1 MGVQTLPVHC
11 LKSFTSNS
19 IYPPSS
25 PALRISTSGQ
35 EWFACCRKHG
45 FAAISSI
52 EHPFFFFKRKPWGRG
67 LLRFLVDC
75 LTCSTG
81 KNWSNLLSDTPMK
94 QVSGTFLGCSRNV
107 PTNTPVTFK
116 EEYTPGVRDFSV
128 VKIFNRPFYPY
139 GGHIEFIRF
148 KEYYGMPRWQL
159 FCIYARFSGKMRTSL
174 YTSREKGVHY
184 YMQTRYNGLFFPLQS
199 FSMKT

>member
-45 FAAISSI
+45 YAAISPI
-52 EHPFFFFKRKPWGRG
+52 EHPFFLSESHGDEVCFDFWSTALPAQAKIDPICCPTRSWNKILVPFWG
-67 LLRFLVDC
+67 C
-75 LTCSTG
+75 
-81 KNWSNLLSDTPMK
+81 P
-94 QVSGTFLGCSRNV
+94 RNV

-128 VKIFNRPFYPY
+128 VKIFNRTFYRY

-148 KEYYGMPRWQL
+148 KEYYGMPRGALAQYLCAL
-159 FCIYARFSGKMRTSL
+159 FGQKENFNVYFSGKRRSSL
-174 YTSREKGVHY
+174 YPNTAQRS
-184 YMQTRYNGLFFPLQS
+184 FFPITI
-199 FSMKT
+199 FF

>member
-1 MGVQTLPVHC
+1 
-11 LKSFTSNS
+11 
-19 IYPPSS
+19 
-25 PALRISTSGQ
+25 
-35 EWFACCRKHG
+35 
-45 FAAISSI
+45 
-52 EHPFFFFKRKPWGRG
+52 
-67 LLRFLVDC
+67 
-75 LTCSTG
+75 
-81 KNWSNLLSDTPMK
+81 MK
-94 QVSGTFLGCSRNV
+94 QVSGTFLGVFSKCSDEH
-107 PTNTPVTFK
+107 PVTFK

-128 VKIFNRPFYPY
+128 VKIFNGPFYPY

-184 YMQTRYNGLFFPLQS
+184 YMQTRYNDLFFPLQS